1 MKKTGMIIALLIL
14 TSCSSTKFVE
24 SWRNKEVTSFE
35 PSKILV
41 VGMTNK
47 LTARKIFEEELTREF
62 SLRGINAIESTTI
75 FNETF
80 TDSKKSEE
88 EIDVMIKKVSDDG
101 FDAILITALKGV
113 DEKRNYGSGYYGIGY
128 RWTRF
133 GRYYHRYQD
142 IYYNPFYYDTYKV
155 YHVETS
161 IYNIKEN
168 EDKSL
173 VWVGSL
179 NIVDPQTITSTV
191 KGYVA
196 NIIQQLEREKLIDE
210 L

>member
-88 EIDVMIKKVSDDG
+88 EIDTMIKKVSDDG

-113 DEKRNYGSGYYGIGY
+113 DEKRNYGYGYYGMGY
-128 RWTRF
+128 RW
-133 GRYYHRYQD
+133 D
-142 IYYNPFYYDTYKV
+142 ITIEK
-155 YHVETS
+155 
-161 IYNIKEN
+161 
-168 EDKSL
+168 EDK
-173 VWVGSL
+173 
-179 NIVDPQTITSTV
+179 
-191 KGYVA
+191 
-196 NIIQQLEREKLIDE
+196 
-210 L
+210 